1 MRAETAA
8 VLRLSI
14 LSVLG
19 ATRATGSDTPALA
32 CGKAASQIDAVLSQ
46 QPPGAVTTLRPK
58 LLECFRSH
66 RICGVVYDQTEQF
79 AHLFSGERSSDVA
92 TIEYF
97 ANGASYAFMASR
109 SLPRSPKSGLE
120 YCLALTPGGGSDHG
134 EFDWYGWQISAT
146 GEVRMLDLAR
156 EASFGIRT
164 NPRSLAIAIWNFY
177 AKNYVPAG
185 PNDTEPG
192 E

>member
-1 MRAETAA
+1 MRAESAA
-8 VLRLSI
+8 VLGLSI

-19 ATRATGSDTPALA
+19 ATQAGADTPALA
-32 CGKAASQIDAVLSQ
+32 CGKVASQIDAVLSQ

-58 LLECFRSH
+58 LLECIRSH

-79 AHLFSGERSSDVA
+79 AHVFSGERSSDVA
-92 TIEYF
+92 TLEYF

-146 GEVRMLDLAR
+146 GEVRMLDLAG

-177 AKNYVPAG
+177 TKNYVPAG
-185 PNDTEPG
+185 RNGTESA

>member
-1 MRAETAA
+1 MRAEIA
-8 VLRLSI
+8 VPCLSI

-19 ATRATGSDTPALA
+19 TTQAAGVDTSALA
-32 CGKAASQIDAVLSQ
+32 CGKVASQIEAVLSQ
-46 QPPGAVTTLRPK
+46 QPPGSVTPLRPK
-58 LLECFRSH
+58 LLECFGSH

-79 AHLFSGERSSDVA
+79 AHVFSGERSSDVA
-92 TIEYF
+92 TIEYS
-97 ANGASYAFMASR
+97 ANGASYALMASR

-120 YCLALTPGGGSDHG
+120 YCLALTPGGGSEHG

-146 GEVRMLDLAR
+146 GEVRTLDLSG
-156 EASFGIRT
+156 EATFGIRT

-177 AKNYVPAG
+177 ASKYGAAG
-185 PNDTEPG
+185 GNGQESG